1 MANGVSS
8 LDAKSLTAATGAA
21 ALDGATLTDL
31 DGRLVVDGGVAHA
44 FLDLAGHGQEGLLDV
59 GCVLGRC
66 LEEGNAEAVGE
77 FLMGSISTRWM
88 VGRTSRECAPLR
100 RCTRRPSC
108 QSYRSC
114 CRREAC

>member
-8 LDAKSLTAATGAA
+8 LGATSLTAATGAA

-31 DGRLVVDGGVAHA
+31 DGGLVVDGGVAHA

-66 LEEGNAEAVGE
+66 LEEGDAEAVGE
-77 FLMGSISTRWM
+77 FLIERLVQGK
-88 VGRTSRECAPLR
+88 
-100 RCTRRPSC
+100 
-108 QSYRSC
+108 
-114 CRREAC
+114 